1 MIAATALLL
10 EKGNRGNLSARFL
23 SALLLGPLVLAS
35 IYIGGFAFE
44 AVVIACGL
52 ISSRE
57 WARMAAGTSR
67 VALACLFAGV
77 VATYA
82 TVVLVNAQA
91 AAAVV
96 IAVAALTFI
105 VGKLAAVSNPIAVA
119 AGVPYLGFPLIAL
132 VLLRDD
138 PVNGVGLV
146 LFLMLVIWAND
157 IAAYAVGR
165 TFKGPKLAPRISPN
179 KTWSGSI
186 GGVVIG
192 AGVASAAGAVL
203 SLGHPATMAVVG
215 SILGV
220 AGQIGD
226 LFESFMKRRFKVKDS
241 GVLIPGHGGML
252 DRVDS
257 ILTGAVF
264 LGLVHLSYREW
275 LG

>member
-1 MIAATALLL
+1 
-10 EKGNRGNLSARFL
+10 
-23 SALLLGPLVLAS
+23 LAS
-35 IYIGGFAFE
+35 IYVGGIAFE
-44 AVVIACGL
+44 AVVIACAL

-57 WARMAAGTSR
+57 WARMTGGAGR
-67 VALACLFAGV
+67 VALACLFAGIIL
-77 VATYA
+77 TYV
-82 TVVLVNAQA
+82 VVLLMGA
-91 AAAVV
+91 AAA
-96 IAVAALTFI
+96 AGTVAAVTVVTLI
-105 VGKLAAVSNPIAVA
+105 LCKLAALPNPVAVA

-138 PVNGVGLV
+138 PVHGLSLL
-146 LFLMLVIWAND
+146 LFLVLVIWAND

-165 TFKGPKLAPRISPN
+165 AVKGPKLAPRISPN

-186 GGVVIG
+186 GGVVFG
-192 AGVASAAGAVL
+192 AGVASAAAAVL
-203 SLGHPATMAVVG
+203 SLGHPATMAVIG
-215 SILGV
+215 SVLGI

-226 LFESFMKRRFKVKDS
+226 LFESFVKRRFKVKDS
-241 GVLIPGHGGML
+241 GGLIPGHGGML